1 MAGSD
6 KLMVRGTLRAFSV
19 LRALNDHNG
28 STVSE
33 LSVVTGISRPALYRI
48 LDTLMT
54 AGYVSRDD
62 NEKRFLLTIQ
72 VRALSDGY
80 RDEEWVSTVALPHL
94 QTLQEEIVWPADLA
108 SFLDD
113 AMYIRETTREKSPL
127 TLDRRRI
134 GYKVPMLLSASGR
147 AYLAHCPEA
156 ERNIILAN
164 LARSAAFTD
173 RIAQDRALVD
183 SVLQETRRNGYGQ
196 RFREL
201 ETHSGGIAVPIMYK
215 RRVMACICVTFFANS
230 TTPTEMAS
238 KYLGAMRRTA
248 KLIEAGLEE
257 LFEGK
262 ADSQNRRGKT
272 RRKTSPVATTLD
284 ADGPEGRKTAHRSKT
299 GRGDRGTSEIE
310 RRPL

>member
-1 MAGSD
+1 MAD
-6 KLMVRGTLRAFSV
+6 NEKLVVRGTLRAFSV

-48 LDTLMT
+48 LDTLVA
-54 AGYVSRDD
+54 AGYVCRDD
-62 NEKRFLLTIQ
+62 SEKRFLLTIQ

-80 RDEEWVSTVALPHL
+80 RDEEWVSKVALPHL
-94 QTLQEEIVWPADLA
+94 RTLQEEIVWPVDLA

-147 AYLAHCPEA
+147 AYLAYCPEA
-156 ERNIILAN
+156 ERNIIIAN
-164 LARSAAFTD
+164 LARSSTFTD
-173 RIAQDRALVD
+173 RIAKDRALIG
-183 SVLQETRRNGYGQ
+183 SVLLETRRNGYGQ

-201 ETHSGGIAVPIMYK
+201 EPHSGGIAVPIMYK

-230 TTPTEMAS
+230 TTPTEMAKKHLS
-238 KYLGAMRRTA
+238 AMSRTA
-248 KLIEAGLEE
+248 RQIELGLNG
-257 LFEGK
+257 LFD
-262 ADSQNRRGKT
+262 AKT
-272 RRKTSPVATTLD
+272 DVAVGRTKTQRKGSTSAN
-284 ADGPEGRKTAHRSKT
+284 AFHA
-299 GRGDRGTSEIE
+299 
-310 RRPL
+310 